1 MSAEALQLT
10 KEALWLVLILSA
22 PPVAAATVTGLV
34 VAILQAVTQ
43 IQEQTVQFLVKLLV
57 VALTLFVTASTLG
70 GALYYFSDRLFM
82 DFPSIVF

>member
-1 MSAEALQLT
+1 MT

-22 PPVAAATVTGLV
+22 PPVAAATVVGLV

-57 VALTLFVTASTLG
+57 VALTLFITASTLG

-82 DFPSIVF
+82 DFPSIVI